1 MNTVLLDPAIDES
14 WVNQKVSE
22 LLAQNPKTDAEMDT
36 LRLEIVSALKWFP
49 EKLAMYL
56 WTWGEGELAGIEQPD
71 VWQMTEL
78 RELGQ
83 DMRATGFDGV
93 NSVRKILRSVGSGR
107 GIGKSA
113 DVGMTVAILLAA
125 WPDAKITVMANS
137 GDQLATKTWPEIR
150 KWMRRS
156 IVAHWFEAN
165 SSIIY
170 RIGAR
175 DSWFAVPI
183 TWNLENPQA
192 SAGQQNVGS
201 VNVIIFD
208 EASEIPDKIAEVAL
222 SGLTTG
228 LPIGLARGNPT
239 MATGFFADSLGG
251 RYAFGMW
258 KAKSIDSRSCRFPN
272 KEEIA
277 EDIEHYGLDSDYVR
291 VWRLGLPPKTSL
303 DQYFGND
310 LIYAAQN
317 RKPKGLA
324 TDALIASCDLSWGG
338 SDPSRIAFSH
348 GLDSWSLEG
357 IEIPGEQTAD
367 PEVMV
372 SRLAGVLSRKWTP
385 AGCPQGMLVSHLF
398 LDAAGSANVIQRRL
412 AELGFHHVTLVN
424 FAGHSLNMKMDRNIR
439 SQIIRG
445 LKEYMEAGAG
455 IGLSKN
461 LEADLKNIQKIKTI
475 PLQFEDK
482 DLIRK
487 RLKRSTD
494 SLDALALTR
503 FMPVILP
510 AVHRQAMGY
519 REGNGYVP
527 ASAYS

>member
-1 MNTVLLDPAIDES
+1 MILVDPAIDEA
-14 WVNQKVSE
+14 WVNATVRT
-22 LLAQNPKTDAEMDT
+22 LLSRTPTTDAEFDS
-36 LRLEIVSALKWFP
+36 LRLEMIAAMKWFP

-56 WTWGEGELAGIEQPD
+56 WSWDEGELAGIEQPD
-71 VWQMTEL
+71 VWQMVEL
-78 RELGQ
+78 RELGE

-113 DVGMTVAILLAA
+113 DVGMTVTALMAA

-137 GDQLATKTWPEIR
+137 GDQLATKTWPEVR

-156 IVAHWFEAN
+156 CVSHWFEAN

-192 SAGQQNVGS
+192 SAGQQNIGS
-201 VNVIIFD
+201 VNVVIFD
-208 EASEIPDKIAEVAL
+208 EASEIPDKIAEVSL

-228 LPIGLARGNPT
+228 LPVGLARGNPT
-239 MATGFFADSLGG
+239 MASGFFCDSLEG
-251 RYAFGMW
+251 RYAFGLW
-258 KAKSIDSRSCRFPN
+258 KSKSIDSRTCRFPN

-291 VWRLGLPPKTSL
+291 VWRLGLPPKSSM
-303 DQYFGND
+303 DQYFSTG
-310 LIYAAQN
+310 LIHEAQN
-317 RKPKGLA
+317 RKPKGMVG
-324 TDALIASCDLSWGG
+324 DALLASCDLSWGG
-338 SDPSRIAFSH
+338 SDPSLIAFTH
-348 GLDSWSLEG
+348 GLDAWSLEG

-367 PEVMV
+367 PEAMV
-372 SRLAGVLSRKWTP
+372 SRLAGVLSRQWRP
-385 AGCPQGMLVSHLF
+385 AGCPGGMLVTHIF
-398 LDAAGSANVIQRRL
+398 IDAAGSANVIARRL
-412 AELGFHHVTLVN
+412 GDLGFHNVTLVN
-424 FAGHSLNMKMDRNIR
+424 FAGHSLDMKMDRNIR
-439 SQIIRG
+439 AQIIRG
-445 LKEYMEAGAG
+445 VKEYMEAGAG
-455 IGLSKN
+455 IGTSKN

-494 SLDALALTR
+494 RLDALALTR
-503 FMPVILP
+503 YAPVVLP
-510 AVHRQAMGY
+510 AIHRQATGY
-519 REGNGYVP
+519 RDAGKSYTP
-527 ASAYS
+527 ASQYS

>member
-1 MNTVLLDPAIDES
+1 MSASPATSPDH
-14 WVNQKVSE
+14 E
-22 LLAQNPKTDAEMDT
+22 LLELITEN
-36 LRLEIVSALKWFP
+36 RFYP
-49 EKLAMYL
+49 ERLAMIL
-56 WTWGEGELAGIEQPD
+56 WEWGEGELVGIDEPD
-71 VWQMTEL
+71 TFQLKFL
-78 RELGQ
+78 RELGEE
-83 DMRATGFDGV
+83 MRASNFRGEGE
-93 NSVRKILRSVGSGR
+93 SVRKILRSIGSGR

-113 DVGMTVAILLAA
+113 LVAIVCVILLAA

-192 SAGQQNVGS
+192 SAGQQNIGS

-228 LPIGLARGNPT
+228 LPIALAFGNPT

-251 RYAFGMW
+251 RYAFGRW
-258 KAKSIDSRSCRFPN
+258 ESQSIDSRTCRFPN

-277 EDIEHYGLDSDYVR
+277 EDIEYYGIDSDYVR
-291 VWRLGLPPKTSL
+291 VWRLGLPPKASL
-303 DQYFGND
+303 DQYFPNE
-310 LIYAAQN
+310 LIEKAQAA
-317 RKPKGLA
+317 RPIGLS
-324 TDALIASCDLSWGG
+324 TDPLIASCDLAWGG
-338 SDPSRIAFSH
+338 TDPNLVDFMH
-348 GLDSWSLEG
+348 GLDSWSLEP
-357 IEIPGEQTAD
+357 IEIPGEQTRD

-372 SRLAGVLSRKWTP
+372 GKLANLLGQFWYPKGRP
-385 AGCPQGMLVSHLF
+385 NGMRITHMF
-398 LDAAGSANVIQRRL
+398 MDAAGSANVIQRRL
-412 AELGFHHVTLVN
+412 GELGFKNITLVN

-439 SQIIRG
+439 AQIIRG

-455 IGLSKN
+455 IGTNKN

-475 PLQFEDK
+475 PLQFEEK

-494 SLDALALTR
+494 RLDAKALLQYMKLPPLQDDEEDEELAGTPHDW
-503 FMPVILP
+503 M
-510 AVHRQAMGY
+510 AH
-519 REGNGYVP
+519 
-527 ASAYS
+527 